1 MIAANA
7 FIVLDENVCFNL
19 IKLFAMEQRQI

>member
-7 FIVLDENVCFNL
+7 FIVLDENVYFNL
-19 IKLFAMEQRQI
+19 IKLFALEQR